1 MSLNLLLGLLVFII
15 TYAFIT
21 ADKIHKTL
29 VALAGAVVMLLLGL
43 VSQEQAFHSVDW
55 NVIFLL
61 AGMMIIANSLQS
73 TGFFQWVAVKL
84 IKVARAEPMRVLIYL
99 SIFTAVAS
107 AFLDNVTTVVLLTP
121 LILYTARIL
130 KVSAIPYLLSLILAS
145 NIGGTATLI
154 GDPPNIIIGSAAK
167 LDFVAFLIHL
177 TPVVLLIFGAFL
189 VTIYFLFRNE
199 LKVSPEAKE
208 AALEVEE
215 RGIIKDKRLMI
226 ISLATLGVTIGG
238 FLLHNTL
245 HREAA
250 TIALAGAVLVMFLSK
265 TDVPKAL
272 HQVEWTTLLFFVGLF
287 VMVEAIIQV
296 GLVKLMADGL
306 INLTGGN
313 LTFTALGLL
322 WLSGIASGIVDNIPY
337 TATFVP
343 VVQELGKTMRIEP
356 LWWALALGACLGG
369 NATIIGA
376 SANVVV
382 ASLGERAGYPISF
395 FSYLKYGL
403 LITFESLVISSL
415 YLWLRYLLQG

>member
-1 MSLNLLLGLLVFII
+1 MSLNLILGLVVFIV

-84 IKVARAEPMRVLIYL
+84 IKLARAEPMRVLIYL
-99 SIFTAVAS
+99 STFAAFAS

-121 LILYTARIL
+121 LILYAARIL
-130 KVSAIPYLLSLILAS
+130 QITAMPYLLSLILAS

-167 LDFVAFLIHL
+167 LDFVAFLVHL
-177 TPVVLLIFGAFL
+177 APVAGLIFIAFL
-189 VTIYFLFRNE
+189 VTVYFLFRNQ
-199 LKVSPEAKE
+199 LKVSLEAKE
-208 AALEVEE
+208 AALQIEE
-215 RGIIKDKRLMI
+215 QGIIKDKKLTA
-226 ISLATLGVTIGG
+226 ISLAVLGATIGG
-238 FLLHNTL
+238 FLLHNSL
-245 HREAA
+245 HLEAA
-250 TIALAGAVLVMFLSK
+250 TIALAGAVLVMLLTK
-265 TDVPKAL
+265 ADVAKAL

-287 VMVEAIIQV
+287 VMVEAVIQV

-306 INLTGGN
+306 VNVTGGN
-313 LTFTALGLL
+313 LTFTVFGLL
-322 WLSGIASGIVDNIPY
+322 WLSGVASGIVDNIPY

-356 LWWALALGACLGG
+356 LWWSLALGACLGG

-415 YLWLRYLLQG
+415 YLWLRYLV